1 MDRTGEG
8 VMRRRLTLLA
18 PLAAVL
24 LLASVAPR
32 AYGEEQQAKK
42 KVDSTEDVTLEDLL
56 NARIAVSST
65 TGETI
70 LESSSVVTVVDRKT
84 IEQHGYRTV
93 EEALQSVAGITV
105 MRSYLLQGMV
115 TSRGVLQDLYANKNL
130 VLIDNVPTWHA
141 VTGESRIERVSINDV
156 ERIEVLKGPASVLYG
171 SQAYTSAINI
181 VTRSAKPGTQLAD
194 GTIGTRGASGNFR
207 MAANSGL
214 EFALGVNRDLGQR
227 INYNFLDENG
237 TTGVVRDYSDT
248 YDTTMHV
255 KYKGNTLQLN
265 AYDSKMTT
273 FGSAPAFKSGA
284 NTPHLLN
291 GLLTSYQFDHLFAA
305 KLTVLGRAFY
315 DSQYREFSRDNID
328 AVYAP
333 IDGYRSGATMRANYA
348 ATKQV
353 NIEVGTDYE
362 HRQTREATS
371 RNRLTGAMLDGFT
384 DKGEQEESVFT
395 QLDWKPGR
403 WRLVGGTRYTNNS
416 LFGGNV
422 SSRGTV
428 GYRITSRDALKFIV
442 GQSYR
447 SPSLFEIYTSSPN
460 ISGNPDLKPETSDSV
475 ELVYQHAQGGFYTQ
489 IGGYWTKYDHKIF
502 RQKGVPPPNV
512 PNPKAPAFYIN
523 GTPFNGTGIEA
534 ETKYT
539 TERWG
544 SYFANVDFVS
554 GTSGDLVIE
563 QPGSYMNY
571 NFRYVPN
578 YSVKAGASRQW
589 GPIGASGSL
598 DHSGGTEGAFGPV
611 DPWTDVQLNVWFEHP
626 AKGVTLRHTLSGRN
640 VLNSN
645 IGFPEYSRRR
655 ANVNELPSGADPG
668 VFYTLGIRF

>member
-1 MDRTGEG
+1 
-8 VMRRRLTLLA
+8 MRRKLTLVTALG
-18 PLAAVL
+18 AVL
-24 LLASVAPR
+24 LLAGLTPR
-32 AYGEEQQAKK
+32 ASGEEQQGKK
-42 KVDSTEDVTLEDLL
+42 LDANDEVSLEDLL
-56 NARIAVSST
+56 SAKISVSST
-65 TGETI
+65 KGETI
-70 LESSSVVTVVDRKT
+70 LESSSVVTVIDRKT

-130 VLIDNVPTWHA
+130 VLINNVPAWHA
-141 VTGESRIERVSINDV
+141 VTGESRIERVGINDV

-181 VTRSAKPGTQLAD
+181 VTRSAKPGTQSAE
-194 GTIGTRGASGNFR
+194 GTIGTRGESASFR

-214 EFALGVNRDLGQR
+214 ELALGVNRDRGQR
-227 INYNFLDENG
+227 IGYNFLDEQGLSGIVN
-237 TTGVVRDYSDT
+237 DYSDAL
-248 YDTTMHV
+248 DTTMQV
-255 KYKGNTLQLN
+255 KYRGNTILVN
-265 AYDSKMTT
+265 AYDSKMNT
-273 FGSAPAFKSGA
+273 FGSAPAFRLGA

-291 GLLTSYQFDHLFAA
+291 GILTSYQFDHNFVS
-305 KLTVLGRAFY
+305 KVSVLGRAFY
-315 DSQYREFSRDNID
+315 DSEYREFSRDNID

-348 ATKQV
+348 ATRQV
-353 NIEVGTDYE
+353 SVEVGTDYE
-362 HRQTREATS
+362 YRKTREATS
-371 RNRLTGAMLDGFT
+371 RNRATGAILDGYT
-384 DKGEQEESVFT
+384 NRGETEASVFS

-428 GYRITSRDALKFIV
+428 GYRISHNDAVKFIA

-447 SPSLFEIYTSSPN
+447 SPSLFEMYTATPN
-460 ISGNPDLKPETSDSV
+460 ISGNLDLKPETSDSI
-475 ELVYQHAQGGFYTQ
+475 ELVYQHAQGGLYTQ
-489 IGGYWTKYDHKIF
+489 VGGYWAKYEHKIF
-502 RQKGVPPPNV
+502 RQRGTPPPNA
-512 PNPKAPAFYIN
+512 PNPNAPVFYIN

-539 TERWG
+539 TDRFG
-544 SYFANVDFVS
+544 TYFANVDIVS

-571 NFRYVPN
+571 NFRYVPK
-578 YSVKAGASRQW
+578 YSVKAGATRQW

-598 DHSGGTEGAFGPV
+598 DHSGATEGAFGPINA
-611 DPWTDVQLNVWFEHP
+611 WTDVQLNVWFEHP
-626 AKGVTLRHTLSGRN
+626 AKGVTLRHMLSGRN
-640 VLNSN
+640 VLDSN
-645 IGFPEYSRRR
+645 IAFPEYSRRR
-655 ANVNELPSGADPG
+655 ANVNELPLGAEPG
-668 VFYTLGIRF
+668 FFYTLGIRF